1 MDLHELEMETLFAEV
16 FNLVK
21 LTHWQTEKTIQKM
34 TILRMQDLEHR
45 EWNSHCLRPV
55 GEEICDPG
63 PGGRGDLKMV
73 HTYDFAL

>member
-45 EWNSHCLRPV
+45 EWNSHCLRPI
-55 GEEICDPG
+55 GEE

>member
-1 MDLHELEMETLFAEV
+1 
-16 FNLVK
+16 
-21 LTHWQTEKTIQKM
+21 M

-55 GEEICDPG
+55 SEEICDPG

-73 HTYDFAL
+73 HTYDIAL

>member
-1 MDLHELEMETLFAEV
+1 MDLHKLEMETLFAEV

-21 LTHWQTEKTIQKM
+21 LT
-34 TILRMQDLEHR
+34 DR
-45 EWNSHCLRPV
+45 EDHSENDDSANARSGTPGMRPV

-73 HTYDFAL
+73 HTYDIAL